1 MRLTTALVPPSSWF
15 VVDGNDSPSP
25 RDGGVAEREQHPG
38 AVEPDE
44 PEAGAAQTFVRP
56 PPLAPPG
63 VRGILFGRGPFLEV
77 IAVFSVPCIE
87 FGEPVGGPV
96 HSADFGEP
104 ACESEQRPAGL
115 ALGPVRQVDAGVAQH
130 VHEAT
135 LRANPLPPGPGG
147 RQTPLASVAH
157 QQSRPFRSSEE
168 LPVGVLGLRGAP
180 LPCDR
185 LAVITGQGQ
194 QAPAIGNIRP
204 VRHHIPVGTGG
215 GRQDRFHAPAPRD
228 TGRERLTGDT
238 EPGGGLA
245 HGLLAGDPCDERAE
259 LGPARR
265 VPAFRDR
272 AQPARIAPPPLGAGL
287 REPVPAHRAPAQGA
301 LPRPRRLVPAHRPSQ
316 PEKSS
321 TPPD

>member
-1 MRLTTALVPPSSWF
+1 M
-15 VVDGNDSPSP
+15 
-25 RDGGVAEREQHPG
+25 
-38 AVEPDE
+38 
-44 PEAGAAQTFVRP
+44 
-56 PPLAPPG
+56 
-63 VRGILFGRGPFLEV
+63 
-77 IAVFSVPCIE
+77 
-87 FGEPVGGPV
+87 
-96 HSADFGEP
+96 
-104 ACESEQRPAGL
+104 RPAGRHHRS
-115 ALGPVRQVDAGVAQH
+115 GPAG
-130 VHEAT
+130 T
-135 LRANPLPPGPGG
+135 
-147 RQTPLASVAH
+147 S
-157 QQSRPFRSSEE
+157 
-168 LPVGVLGLRGAP
+168 
-180 LPCDR
+180 
-185 LAVITGQGQ
+185 
-194 QAPAIGNIRP
+194 IGNIRP

-301 LPRPRRLVPAHRPSQ
+301 LPRSRRLVPAHRPSQ

-321 TPPD
+321 TPPDYARLANHTPTHKTPVSLTADLRHTFLYLTLFSRFHGIMWAKCGQKSSPRSPLPQRENGPDRQVGRLGLSRLRCRAGPNCAWWSCGEVEALFDGADADERAGEDAERVERGHYRVHVSPAPCGADRTDEQGECGQDDEAQPFEDVVDAAGDCAVGFDPTPAVLETAALPAELRA